1 LFKEYKYN
9 FMFPSKYH
17 PLLGLYPTWVGYLSA
32 CKNYECKPRVLDD
45 YFIIFVSRGKGLFK
59 CKGIEYSLARND
71 IFFLLPGVVHS
82 YVTDPA
88 DLLELWWI
96 GFNGSNAQRLV
107 GDLDIAPNCCH
118 IKGVN
123 NAEVFFIIKEI
134 VQSLSEGPTSGAPLK
149 SAGSLYKL
157 FGLLT
162 DQHTPGLCPLYHKKL
177 QFTEPVER
185 ALSFMDANYSYD
197 ISIKQIANYAGLSR
211 THFTMRFKDEV
222 GCSPLEHLLKM
233 RLKQAKYYLCN
244 SSLAILEIAHSTGFQ
259 DPQYFSRFFRKYENM
274 TPLEFR
280 KLNSVKAQIDENAS
294 KTPI

>member
-1 LFKEYKYN
+1 MFKEYKYN

-45 YFIIFVSRGKGLFK
+45 YFIIFVSGGKGLFK

-71 IFFLLPGVVHS
+71 AFFLFPGVVHS

-96 GFNGSNAQRLV
+96 GFNGANAQRLM
-107 GDLDIAPNCCH
+107 GDLDIVPSCCR

-123 NAEVFFIIKEI
+123 NPEVFLIIKEI
-134 VQSLSEGPTSGAPLK
+134 VQTLLEESTSGAPLK

-157 FGLLT
+157 FGLLA
-162 DQHTPGLCPLYHKKL
+162 DQHTPGQLPLCHKKL
-177 QFTEPVER
+177 QFTGPVER

-197 ISIKQIANYAGLSR
+197 ISINQIANYAGLSR

-222 GCSPLEHLLKM
+222 GYSPLKHLLKM

-244 SSLAILEIAHSTGFQ
+244 SGLAILEIAHSTGFQ
-259 DPQYFSRFFRKYENM
+259 DPQYFSRFFKKCEGM
-274 TPLEFR
+274 TPQEFR
-280 KLNSVKAQIDENAS
+280 RLNSTNAPMDENAS